1 MTHCAVIGR
10 GYNYATVFEI
20 ALKVKELTRVVAEPY
35 SSADFRHGPIAL
47 VGEGFPVLLV
57 APGGAVAGDMRALR
71 AELRDLAAELLVISD
86 QAQLLEGAHL
96 AFPLPDGMPEWLS
109 PLVAV
114 LPGQLLSLVLAQ
126 VKGFDPDRPV
136 GLTKVTETL

>member
-1 MTHCAVIGR
+1 MG
-10 GYNYATVFEI
+10 
-20 ALKVKELTRVVAEPY
+20 AEPY

-71 AELRDLAAELLVISD
+71 AELRELAAELLVISD

-114 LPGQLLSLVLAQ
+114 LPGQLLGLVLAQ

-136 GLTKVTETL
+136 GLNKVTETL